1 MAPRADRGLN
11 AMTTISGKTI
21 YITGG
26 TRGIGLAA
34 ARALA
39 ARGAHVLLLSRAPD
53 ADALAE
59 VASARASADQ
69 RVAHLCLDVADRDAV
84 VSTIARAQAEFGA
97 PDVVIHGAGIGSARE
112 FSDMEFEEFDR
123 VMRVN
128 LYGSRHLVEAV
139 LPAMLRKGR
148 GKIVLVGSM
157 GGYVPV
163 YGYTAYGT
171 SKFAV
176 VGFAQCLRYEL
187 KPRGVEVACF
197 CPGEVDTPGLADERL
212 SRASRSAGA
221 EEHRRNHQRG
231 RRGARTDPRHRARS
245 IPDRGRASR
254 PHRALAVPAD
264 AAAAVERDYRRNRR
278 PRAAIGSHRARS
290 MADETARTKST

>member
-1 MAPRADRGLN
+1 
-11 AMTTISGKTI
+11 MTTISGKTF

-26 TRGIGLAA
+26 TRGIGLAT

-39 ARGAHVLLLSRAPD
+39 ARGAHVLLMSREPD

-69 RVAHLCLDVADRDAV
+69 RVAHLCLDVADRAAV

-97 PDVVIHGAGIGSARE
+97 PEMVIHGAGIGGVRE

-123 VMRVN
+123 VIRVN
-128 LYGSRHLVEAV
+128 LYGTRHLVEAV
-139 LPAMLRKGR
+139 LPAMLCNGR
-148 GKIVLVGSM
+148 GKIVLIGSM

-187 KPRGVEVACF
+187 RPRGVEVACF

-212 SRASRSAGA
+212 SVHPAA
-221 EEHRRNHQRG
+221 
-231 RRGARTDPRHRARS
+231 
-245 IPDRGRASR
+245 
-254 PHRALAVPAD
+254 RALKSIGGTIGAD
-264 AAAAVERDYRRNRR
+264 AAARALIRGIERDRFLIVAGLRVRIVHWLFRLTPLPLWNAITDAIVA
-278 PRAAIGSHRARS
+278 RALRSGVTRTS
-290 MADETARTKST
+290 MADAARTNSK

>member
-1 MAPRADRGLN
+1 
-11 AMTTISGKTI
+11 MTTIAGKTF

-26 TRGIGLAA
+26 TRGIGLATA
-34 ARALA
+34 SALA

-53 ADALAE
+53 ANALAE
-59 VASARASADQ
+59 VASARASTDQ
-69 RVAHLCLDVADRDAV
+69 RVAHLCVDVADRAAV
-84 VSTIARAQAEFGA
+84 ASTIALALAQFGA
-97 PDVVIHGAGIGSARE
+97 PDVLIHGAGIGSARQFCE
-112 FSDMEFEEFDR
+112 MEFEEFDR

-139 LPAMLRKGR
+139 LPTMLRKGR

-197 CPGEVDTPGLADERL
+197 CPGEVATPGLADERL
-212 SRASRSAGA
+212 VLHPAA
-221 EEHRRNHQRG
+221 
-231 RRGARTDPRHRARS
+231 
-245 IPDRGRASR
+245 
-254 PHRALAVPAD
+254 RALKNIGGTIRAD
-264 AAAAVERDYRRNRR
+264 AAARALIRGIERDRFLIVSGLRIRIVHWLFRLTPLPLWNALTDAIVA
-278 PRAAIGSHRARS
+278 RALRAGSIS
-290 MADETARTKST
+290 TTAPELTR

>member
-1 MAPRADRGLN
+1 
-11 AMTTISGKTI
+11 MTTIAGKTI

-26 TRGIGLAA
+26 TRGMGLAT

-39 ARGAHVLLLSRAPD
+39 ARGAHVLLMSRAPD

-69 RVAHLCLDVADRDAV
+69 CVAHLCVDVADRADVA
-84 VSTIARAQAEFGA
+84 SATARAQAAFGV
-97 PDVVIHGAGIGSARE
+97 PDVVIHGAGTGSARE
-112 FSDMEFEEFDR
+112 FSAMEFEEFDR

-128 LYGSRHLVEAV
+128 LYGTRHLVEAV
-139 LPAMLRKGR
+139 LPAMLRNGR
-148 GKIVLVGSM
+148 GKIVLIGSM

-197 CPGEVDTPGLADERL
+197 CPGEVETPGLADERPTVHPAA
-212 SRASRSAGA
+212 RALKDIGGTIGA
-221 EEHRRNHQRG
+221 ET
-231 RRGARTDPRHRARS
+231 AA
-245 IPDRGRASR
+245 
-254 PHRALAVPAD
+254 RALIRGIERDQFLIVPALRVRVVHWLFRLTPLPLWNAITD
-264 AAAAVERDYRRNRR
+264 AIVA
-278 PRAAIGSHRARS
+278 RALRSGVIRSSKAIG
-290 MADETARTKST
+290 